1 MIGFSVA
8 LPRLP
13 NGLLHLGDLSKAT
26 LNPIILDIYLP
37 TVSSGKQD
45 GLISKLEE
53 KFSVLYTRSS
63 YNKGRL
69 IHVFFVQTAQNLGN
83 YLNTRASNVNRFWI
97 FLKKPTLVNIQIEN

>member
-1 MIGFSVA
+1 M
-8 LPRLP
+8 
-13 NGLLHLGDLSKAT
+13 K
-26 LNPIILDIYLP
+26 ILAQSRV

-69 IHVFFVQTAQNLGN
+69 IHLFFVQTAKNLGN
-83 YLNTRASNVNRFWI
+83 YLYKRASNVNRFWI
-97 FLKKPTLVNIQIEN
+97 FLKKPTLVNIQIEHLRNFETRLINEAV